1 VSLEL
6 EIRRLLRGND
16 ELSKLKADILRAL
29 AIFDGIS
36 WMSELIPDIVKIH
49 NYSLDYLPT
58 DEMVDEALQQL
69 EAEGLLL
76 IEPRMR
82 GGFTAGEVYVDKL
95 IRLKDLKAIK
105 DALAQDEV
113 YKNYLSQRMETLWK
127 VGETRGH
134 ERG

>member
-1 VSLEL
+1 M

-58 DEMVDEALQQL
+58 DEMIDEALQQL

>member
-1 VSLEL
+1 M

-69 EAEGLLL
+69 EAEGLIL

-95 IRLKDLKAIK
+95 IRLKDLKTIK